1 MAVTINPLKLPAG
14 CSDAS
19 LSSSAYAGRSTYGPF
34 LMNTAFLLM
43 AQYGAQA
50 VIPLER
56 VCADY
61 FSHLTP
67 AKLRLKV
74 DAGEIDLPLMRVD
87 DSQKAA
93 SAVHLMDLAAYLD
106 SQREKAK
113 SEQLRQSRRP
123 SLNSVAVLSDK
134 VSTPPFVP
142 TESASD
148 LIRLPEV
155 KKLTGVSGSKIY
167 KMISD
172 SEFPLQVKLGDRAV
186 AWVRGEISEWLR
198 ERIEAPRK

>member
-1 MAVTINPLKLPAG
+1 
-14 CSDAS
+14 
-19 LSSSAYAGRSTYGPF
+19 
-34 LMNTAFLLM
+34 MNTAFLLM
-43 AQYGAQA
+43 AQYGARA
-50 VIPLER
+50 IIPLER

-106 SQREKAK
+106 AQCEKAK
-113 SEQLRQSRRP
+113 LEQLRQSSR
-123 SLNSVAVLSDK
+123 STLNSVAVLSDK
-134 VSTPPFVP
+134 VSTPTFLP

-172 SEFPLQVKLGDRAV
+172 GEFPRQVKLGDRAV
-186 AWVRGEISEWLR
+186 AWLRGEVLKWRQI
-198 ERIEAPRK
+198 RIDASRQ